1 MLFHSPLTSYHSS
14 QYISST
20 THIQNSIYHF
30 IVTTVFAEM
39 GRSSDMMNSK
49 FSGESLKD
57 VTLRLKQTIEEISN
71 MKSSEIEPLKKSL
84 LDLARSRGSKTGS
97 LERNIT
103 ITTERLKSAKTT
115 INASQD
121 SIRNITQRVSSITQQ
136 LFRVSANY
144 TVAVNSAFQGL
155 PVDNNDEGPGRP
167 NGSYTQ
173 ADLTHTPAIDSET
186 STAPSAYQSTEQ
198 SSFSPLPMA
207 IGELKLA
214 LLTSDFQRRYD
225 ACLTDLAGVTVR
237 LDAAKKSM
245 KNLDEGVDVE
255 ALGGTTDLISM
266 SFNAVKGLFK
276 PSSPTSVDSNS
287 SSGSSSSSG
296 SNGNAVPC
304 SVHNTEECPTCG
316 QALSPDAL
324 GKRITEVA
332 SSIISLQQELRSTQD
347 RCNDAKKRLESS
359 IKAEVLRSESSNYV
373 GRYADCMIQIGKNE
387 ALIADIASNEKIYQ
401 SEIIHW
407 ENEKMKIEE
416 GDNSMER
423 QMNGSIDLAEKNL
436 HTLNL
441 LEQKLRTDID
451 EVCLLLQ
458 SLSHIFFT

>member
-1 MLFHSPLTSYHSS
+1 
-14 QYISST
+14 
-20 THIQNSIYHF
+20 
-30 IVTTVFAEM
+30 M

-57 VTLRLKQTIEEISN
+57 VTLRLNQTIDEISN

-121 SIRNITQRVSSITQQ
+121 SIRNISLRVSSITQQ

-155 PVDNNDEGPGRP
+155 PVDNNDEGPDRP

-173 ADLTHTPAIDSET
+173 ADLTHTPAIDSEA
-186 STAPSAYQSTEQ
+186 STAASPAYQSTEQ
-198 SSFSPLPMA
+198 SSSSPLPMA

-214 LLTSDFQRRYD
+214 LFTSDFQRRYD

-276 PSSPTSVDSNS
+276 PSNVTSNDSNN
-287 SSGSSSSSG
+287 SSSSS
-296 SNGNAVPC
+296 SSKESSVPC

-332 SSIISLQQELRSTQD
+332 SSIISLQQELRTTQD
-347 RCNDAKKRLESS
+347 RCNDAKKRLENS
-359 IKAEVLRSESSNYV
+359 IRAEALRSESSNYV

-401 SEIIHW
+401 SEIIDW

-423 QMNGSIDLAEKNL
+423 QMNGSIDLAEKKL
-436 HTLNL
+436 QTLNL

-458 SLSHIFFT
+458 LISHILCLH